1 MWIFLGE
8 RTLMCNDV
16 LERPVGIFSTVICPF
31 QDNQEVDYR

>member
-16 LERPVGIFSTVICPF
+16 LERPVGIHPF
-31 QDNQEVDYR
+31 QDSQEVDYK